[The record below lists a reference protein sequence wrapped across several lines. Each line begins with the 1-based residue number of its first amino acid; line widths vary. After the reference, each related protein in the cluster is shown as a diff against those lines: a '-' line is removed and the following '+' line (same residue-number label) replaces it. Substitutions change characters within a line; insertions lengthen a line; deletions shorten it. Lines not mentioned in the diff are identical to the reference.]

1 MLTFLYSDLGIAA
14 SYREMDGFGVHAFK
28 WVNAEGQVKYVKYK
42 WTSQQGVRGLT
53 GDEAEK
59 VVAKDWQHSTNDL
72 YQAIR
77 AGKYPSWE
85 LSVQMIDPSDLD
97 KFDFNPLD
105 ATKIWPE
112 KLVPSVKIGKMTVN
126 RLPDNFFEE
135 TEQSAF
141 SPGDLVPGIE
151 ASEDRLLQ
159 GRLFSYFDTQ
169 RHRVGGNFQQLA
181 INRPL
186 APVNT
191 GNQFGAFAARGT
203 KSDINYEPSQA
214 DAVTFKETPADRYS
228 TRSINGQTMQRA
240 IAKQNNFSQAGD
252 LYLSY
257 SEKDRSHLIENLAGD
272 LRQVKNHK
280 IQVMMVSHFYKAN
293 AEYGTRLAKAVGVDL
308 NEIKSTAKAD

>member
-1 MLTFLYSDLGIAA
+1 
-14 SYREMDGFGVHAFK
+14 
-28 WVNAEGQVKYVKYK
+28 VK
-42 WTSQQGVRGLT
+42 
-53 GDEAEK
+53 
-59 VVAKDWQHSTNDL
+59 
-72 YQAIR
+72 
-77 AGKYPSWE
+77 
-85 LSVQMIDPSDLD
+85 
-97 KFDFNPLD
+97 
-105 ATKIWPE
+105 
-112 KLVPSVKIGKMTVN
+112 
-126 RLPDNFFEE
+126 
-135 TEQSAF
+135 
-141 SPGDLVPGIE
+141 
-151 ASEDRLLQ
+151 
-159 GRLFSYFDTQ
+159 
-169 RHRVGGNFQQLA
+169 
-181 INRPL
+181 
-186 APVNT
+186 T
-191 GNQFGAFAARGT
+191 GNQFGAFAARGA